1 MADYG
6 VSYNGVLLQTAI
18 PGAQVIDVAV
28 QPIPIMFTKLDRA
41 AVDGSL
47 LVRRKLLERTVKIS
61 VELPLNPA
69 LGQFAGYAR
78 LLRNWAD
85 YGVELPLTLP
95 DYPGKYLN
103 CALTNI
109 NDISLKS
116 WHNPVELT
124 FTAYDEP
131 CFLSS
136 TESTASVNASFT
148 VAGDLPVRPVITH
161 VITTALQNPSW
172 SLNQA
177 NAISLIG
184 TFESGTITI
193 DMKKGYVRNGSNSLM
208 QYLTGSSRF
217 FELKKG
223 ANTITGPS
231 GGTVKWRERWVD

>member
-1 MADYG
+1 MADYA

-18 PGAQVIDVAV
+18 PGAQVIDIAV
-28 QPIPIMFTKLDRA
+28 QPIPIIFTKLDRA
-41 AVDGSL
+41 AGDGSL
-47 LVRRKLLERTVKIS
+47 LVRRKLPERTVKII
-61 VELPLNPA
+61 VELPLNGA
-69 LGQFAGYAR
+69 QGQFAAYVR

-85 YGVELPLTLP
+85 FGEELPLVLP
-95 DYPGKYLN
+95 DYSGKYLN

-136 TESTASVNASFT
+136 TESTAPVGLRFD

-161 VITTALQNPSW
+161 VITTTLQNPQW
-172 SLNQA
+172 ALNPA
-177 NAISLIG
+177 NVIRLYG

-193 DMKKGYVRNGSNSLM
+193 DMKKGYVSNGNNSLM
-208 QYLTGSSRF
+208 QYLTTNSRF
-217 FELKKG
+217 FELK
-223 ANTITGPS
+223 TGTNVIIGS
-231 GGTVKWRERWVD
+231 GGTIKWRERWID